1 MRQQTRRGT
10 AVLGVVF
17 AATMMMVT
25 GVFQALSGLEA
36 IIRAGFFRVSSDY
49 LFNLSIVAFGW
60 IHLAL
65 GVLMVLCGL
74 MLYSGARWA
83 AVAGIVLAGLTIV
96 DQFLFLP
103 FYPIWSVLTIAIG
116 GFVIWSLAVMLQ
128 SMATYGEDAWLG
140 VAPAGGRAGRHEAAD
155 VSGAPAAP
163 ATPTEP
169 ARPAAPTGT
178 VRPAAPA
185 ETVRPESAPESTVPP
200 AGTAGLA

>member
-1 MRQQTRRGT
+1 M
-10 AVLGVVF
+10 LGVVF

-25 GVFQALSGLEA
+25 GVFQAFNGLEA
-36 IIRAGFFRVSSDY
+36 IIRAGFFRVSSNY
-49 LFNLSIVAFGW
+49 LFNLGVVAFGW

-74 MLYSGARWA
+74 MLYTGATWA

-103 FYPIWSVLTIAIG
+103 FYPIWSVVTIAIS

-128 SMATYGEDAWLG
+128 STAAHGEDAWLG
-140 VAPAGGRAGRHEAAD
+140 VAPATGRAGRHEAAD

-163 ATPTEP
+163 A
-169 ARPAAPTGT
+169 GT
-178 VRPAAPA
+178 IRPAAPA
-185 ETVRPESAPESTVPP
+185 AARPESVPESTVPP
-200 AGTAGLA
+200 AGPAGLA